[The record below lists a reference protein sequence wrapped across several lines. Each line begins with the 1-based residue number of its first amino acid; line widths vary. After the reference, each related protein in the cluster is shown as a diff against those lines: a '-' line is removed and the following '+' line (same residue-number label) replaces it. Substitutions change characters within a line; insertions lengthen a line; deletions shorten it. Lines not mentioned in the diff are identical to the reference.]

1 MGEDEMRIPYYV
13 PKRLNAIK
21 HGRLLRTYDRLIEEG
36 RYTNGDLAGKLAEKI
51 RKRTGYQHAVPMGQA
66 THAIFVLAKW
76 YKTLEYKTIW
86 TPAFTWPSTYVPFQ
100 WLGYTTK
107 FVDVDPETWLP
118 DYSNVRTKWNEMC
131 VPVDTFGSV
140 DPYGYAPWNDSA
152 QSLGAEWGDRAP
164 DRVVSL
170 SGSKI
175 LTSAEGGILLTQ
187 DSELFEFAKREAYWF
202 SRMNELEAALGLAH
216 LDELPGIV
224 ERKRRLRAWYE
235 RNFNDMRFQRIPQ
248 STNNY
253 VIAAVLD
260 EDLGLYDAKE
270 YIDGFPLVELR
281 RYYSPAVDESG
292 TQIDS
297 FPEALVN
304 TRFVRDRIVAF
315 PSWPDLRTKDLEE
328 AFFG

>member
-1 MGEDEMRIPYYV
+1 MIPYHV
-13 PKRLNAIK
+13 PKGLSYPK
-21 HGRLLRTYDRLIEEG
+21 TQRLLRTYDELINEG

-51 RKRTGYQHAVPMGQA
+51 RKRTGYQHAIPMGQA

-100 WLGYTTK
+100 WLDYMTK

-187 DSELFEFAKREAYWF
+187 DSELFEFAKRESYWF
-202 SRMNELEAALGLAH
+202 SRMNELEAALGLAY
-216 LDELPGIV
+216 LDELPGII
-224 ERKRRLRAWYE
+224 EKKRRLRNWYE
-235 RNFNDMRFQRIPQ
+235 QNFPKLAFQRIPV

-253 VIAAVLD
+253 VVAALV
-260 EDLGLYDAKE
+260 
-270 YIDGFPLVELR
+270 DGNLHQDPAGWFADSYPAVEIR

-292 TQIDS
+292 VKIDQ

-304 TRFVRDRIVAF
+304 TRFVRDCLVAF